1 MSLIPL
7 THTDLTGKISS
18 PYIISWFR
26 QTVGEYPTWRWA
38 LQDASVL
45 LQDVKCPGLLGFHLR
60 HSYDDFDFDAGES
73 FVFAVTFR
81 APAAADLEAA
91 LLFSRFS
98 PDSSMLPPLQR
109 QVCQKV
115 SANRQ
120 NE

>member
-7 THTDLTGKISS
+7 THTDLTGNIPN
-18 PYIISWFR
+18 PYIVNWFW